1 MSDDYIVRVMAK
13 EAGVRGLF
21 CTTAVLVQ
29 ELATR
34 HQTTP
39 TATAALGRGLTGA
52 ALLGALLKVRQ
63 RLALKFEGDGPL
75 RKMIVESDAYGK
87 IRGYVAEPH
96 VLLPMNHLSMADP
109 YGVGRALGAG
119 RLTVVKDLQLR
130 ELYESMVSLATGQID
145 DDLELYLNQ
154 SEQIPTAVQVGTLL
168 DEHGR
173 VQTAGG
179 LLLQTLAGY
188 QETAIYQLAER
199 ALDMPPVVTQLAA
212 GRTPAD
218 IAAELFGSLNIT
230 YETLEIRPLIFQ
242 CSCSR
247 DRSIK
252 ALISLGQTTIHE
264 LIAEGEAIV
273 DCHFCHERYTFNPQN
288 LNEILDLMQDNG

>member
-1 MSDDYIVRVMAK
+1 VSDDYVLRVIAK

-63 RLALKFEGDGPL
+63 RIALKFEGDGPL

-87 IRGYVAEPH
+87 IRGYVHEPY
-96 VLLPMNHLSMADP
+96 VALPMSLSTADP
-109 YGVGRALGAG
+109 YGVGRALGVG

-130 ELYESMVSLATGQID
+130 DLYESIVPLATGQID

-168 DEHGR
+168 QEHGR

-179 LLLQTLAGY
+179 LLLQNLAGY
-188 QETAIYQLAER
+188 QQTAINQLAER
-199 ALDMPPVVTQLAA
+199 ALDMPPVVTQLAE

-218 IAAELFGSLNIT
+218 IAAELFGSLDIS
-230 YETLEIRPLIFQ
+230 YEILETRPLIFK
-242 CSCSR
+242 CGCSR
-247 DRSIK
+247 ERSTQ
-252 ALISLGQTTIHE
+252 ALVSLGVTTIEE
-264 LIAEGEAIV
+264 LIVEGEAIV
-273 DCHFCHERYTFNPQN
+273 DCHFCHERYSFTPQD
-288 LNEILDLMQDNG
+288 LHEILDLMQDNG